1 LVTLRDAGHLI
12 AELPKH
18 EHEAPQWQA
27 AIKALL
33 LVAAH
38 GDDTMLPRIGMMR
51 ALYPRDEPG
60 PTPRKRR
67 AKKHRIVR

>member
-1 LVTLRDAGHLI
+1 
-12 AELPKH
+12 
-18 EHEAPQWQA
+18 
-27 AIKALL
+27 
-33 LVAAH
+33 
-38 GDDTMLPRIGMMR
+38 MLPRIGMMR